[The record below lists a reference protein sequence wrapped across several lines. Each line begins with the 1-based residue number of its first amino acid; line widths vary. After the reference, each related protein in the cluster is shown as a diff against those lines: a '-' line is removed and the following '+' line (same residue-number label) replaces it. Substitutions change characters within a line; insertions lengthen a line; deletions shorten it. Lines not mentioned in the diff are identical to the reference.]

1 MNEYEFLATL
11 CRFELMGLAEKT
23 LKELNSCEQ
32 SGAGVRIRP
41 QTVLPVVTIF
51 YGFAGKISG

>member
-41 QTVLPVVTIF
+41 QTVFTHGALF
-51 YGFAGKISG
+51 YGFVGKISG